1 MSFHLPAVVGVISGA
16 SLIAA
21 IPEIPSLNAHEYDDW
36 TYKGFVTLLFVMSSF
51 GILYLLRYISNL
63 HKKMEEKD
71 QRTSEQMSLIVKEN
85 TKAFQD
91 MSTALAISNKFF
103 ESMSEKAVSHIFGEV
118 RYHKEDTK

>member
-1 MSFHLPAVVGVISGA
+1 MSFNLPVVVGVISGA

-63 HKKMEEKD
+63 HKKQEEKD
-71 QRTSEQMSLIVKEN
+71 QKYSE
-85 TKAFQD
+85 
-91 MSTALAISNKFF
+91 
-103 ESMSEKAVSHIFGEV
+103 
-118 RYHKEDTK
+118 